1 MSEATRQKKEA
12 WLRESRLGIDYHPE
26 SLLAAVIR
34 DQGMGFFTD
43 EQIDDLTQAA
53 VTKLRRQNRM
63 KIENRRIYAA
73 QKKQEA
79 A

>member
-1 MSEATRQKKEA
+1 MSGATRDKKQD
-12 WLRESRLGIDYHPE
+12 WLEGLGFVKGCTPRD
-26 SLLAAVIR
+26 LIR
-34 DQGMGFFTD
+34 DRINSDGLDWLTD

-53 VTKLRRQNRM
+53 VTHLRDRNRRNR
-63 KIENRRIYAA
+63 ENRRIYAA